1 MILLQEAKGAIA
13 LSVLVCISSGL
24 LNVVTT
30 PTYHVSRL
38 HCGAVLEQINVSL
51 SVETGEDMI
60 QELTYCSPE

>member
-38 HCGAVLEQINVSL
+38 HCGAVLEQINASL